1 MVSGLCYKNRNSLV
15 RRFNDDNQVRNYV
28 TFIFQSKFT
37 NVTESRVIL
46 LSVQKVLKSDFK
58 LHVKYFIS
66 ETTASSSFG
75 RLTNFDSKKYFR
87 LKRRSKIDVAAL
99 SSFSSGF

>member
-1 MVSGLCYKNRNSLV
+1 MVRK
-15 RRFNDDNQVRNYV
+15 FNDDKQVRNYV

-37 NVTESRVIL
+37 NVTEFRVIL
-46 LSVQKVLKSDFK
+46 LSIQKILESTFK
-58 LHVKYFIS
+58 YKYFVS
-66 ETTASSSFG
+66 ETTASSSLG

-87 LKRRSKIDVAAL
+87 MKGRSKIDVAAL